1 MSCRGLAVEPS
12 IYVWRVLGSIRGVS
26 DLRFFSFNVI
36 IILSIIIILFSPIF
50 AFV

>member
-1 MSCRGLAVEPS
+1 MLGGSWVQSAVYL
-12 IYVWRVLGSIRGVS
+12 IFV
-26 DLRFFSFNVI
+26 FFSFNVI